1 MKKVLLVFLAV
12 CLLLCGTVS
21 AEEAPAENDEPAAGE
36 CVIRLW
42 NRTGKDCSYFRFSMR
57 QGGRELGYV
66 LSCPNEG
73 EDFCRCPVSIDQTD
87 NAEGAE
93 PLRIILA
100 MGVSEE
106 NPEDAILSAMMGK
119 PAPEETCCEFTVEP
133 VFGSFADYEL
143 TVDEAGGYVL
153 TPIP

>member
-1 MKKVLLVFLAV
+1 MKKVFLVFLSV
-12 CLLLCGTVS
+12 CMLLCGMAF
-21 AEEAPAENDEPAAGE
+21 AEEAPAENGEPAADE

-57 QGGRELGYV
+57 QGERELGYV

-73 EDFCRCPVSIDQTD
+73 EDFCRCPVSADQLDST
-87 NAEGAE
+87 EGAE
-93 PLRIILA
+93 PLQIVLA
-100 MGVSEE
+100 MGISEE
-106 NPEDAILSAMMGK
+106 SPEDAILSAMMGK

-133 VFGSFADYEL
+133 VFGAFADYEL

-153 TPIP
+153 NPAV

>member
-1 MKKVLLVFLAV
+1 
-12 CLLLCGTVS
+12 
-21 AEEAPAENDEPAAGE
+21 
-36 CVIRLW
+36 
-42 NRTGKDCSYFRFSMR
+42 MR

-73 EDFCRCPVSIDQTD
+73 EDFCRCPVSIDQPD
-87 NAEGAE
+87 SAEGAE

-106 NPEDAILSAMMGK
+106 SPEDAILSAMMGK
-119 PAPEETCCEFTVEP
+119 PAPEETCCEFTLEP